1 VSSKKPPKGVLA
13 RNKSRKFEERRRGS
27 ACERCGLLAKRRS
40 DSYCSNCGIPLP
52 GVNKTPTPT
61 VNKAVIRAEVEKVLS
76 AARTGVE
83 KRASDLR
90 AGIADLLVDTAAAE
104 HRLAELEAM
113 AQVGPYLP
121 LLSKSVSAEA
131 PADFDPLA
139 LLTVD
144 GREPS
149 TDPLLR
155 AELNSHDPARR
166 EAAWQAVYGKQ
177 A

>member
-1 VSSKKPPKGVLA
+1 VASNRPPKRVVA
-13 RNKSRKFEERRRGS
+13 RAKSRKFEEGRKGA

-90 AGIADLLVDTAAAE
+90 AGIADLCVDTAAAE
-104 HRLAELEAM
+104 HRLAALEAM
-113 AQVGPYLP
+113 ANGLHSPYRHQLD
-121 LLSKSVSAEA
+121 KSAVVAAE
-131 PADFDPLA
+131 DPFATLR
-139 LLTVD
+139 VD
-144 GREPS
+144 GTPAG

-155 AELNSHDPARR
+155 AELYNPDPARR
-166 EAAWQAVYGKQ
+166 EAAWQAIFGERS
-177 A
+177 